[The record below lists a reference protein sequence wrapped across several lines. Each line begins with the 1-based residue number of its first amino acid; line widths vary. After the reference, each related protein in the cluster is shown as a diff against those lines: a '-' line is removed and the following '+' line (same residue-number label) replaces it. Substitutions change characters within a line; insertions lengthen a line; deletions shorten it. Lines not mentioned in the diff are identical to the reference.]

1 MASGANGMRG
11 AETLVVG
18 GGIVGAAV
26 ALELARR
33 RDDVLVVERDAL
45 GHGCS
50 YGNAGWLTPSLA
62 FPLPAPGVLA
72 QGLLWLFR
80 RDSPL
85 RIAPRLSLDLARW
98 LWGFVRATD
107 ERRFRRG
114 VEALTALSLASLE
127 EFRRIAA
134 GSTVAT
140 GFAECGRLSI
150 CETPATLAA
159 VRHEIDALARFGLE
173 ARLLG
178 VDEVRAR
185 VPALTGPLAGGLLT
199 PGDAVIEPLAA
210 VEALAEEARRF
221 GARFATGVEVY
232 DFERRGGRITAAATT
247 AGPIAAGRV
256 VLAAGAW
263 SKRLAAGLGFRLPV
277 LGGKGYALIVPP
289 LDPQPALPLKLLE
302 RRIAVTPR
310 VGSLRIAGT
319 LEVVDADWSVSPRR
333 VAAIVAGARAMLRLP
348 EPLEVREVW
357 RGLRPVTPDGLP
369 VLGRAPGYQNLF
381 VAAGHQMLGLH
392 CAPASGRLLAELV
405 LGETPSFDPA
415 PFRAERF

>member
-1 MASGANGMRG
+1 MSVVANTRRT
-11 AETLVVG
+11 ETLVVG

-33 RDDVLVVERDAL
+33 GVEVLVVDRAEI

-62 FPLPAPGVLA
+62 FPLPAPGVLG

-80 RDSPL
+80 KDSPL
-85 RIAPRLSLDLARW
+85 RIEPRLSLDLARW

-107 ERRFRRG
+107 ARRFRRG
-114 VEALTALSLASLE
+114 LEALTALSLASLD
-127 EFRRIAA
+127 EFRGLAA
-134 GSTVAT
+134 ESGVET
-140 GFAECGRLSI
+140 GFRPSGRLSI
-150 CETPATLAA
+150 CETAATLEAE
-159 VRHEIDALARFGLE
+159 RHEIEVLARFGLE

-178 VDEVRAR
+178 VDEVRAL
-185 VPALTGPLAGGLLT
+185 VPALTGPLAGALLT

-210 VEALAEEARRF
+210 VEAMAAQARRL
-221 GARFATGVEVY
+221 GARFESGVEVY
-232 DFERRGGRITAAATT
+232 DFERRGGRITAVATT
-247 AGPIAAGRV
+247 AGPIAAGRI
-256 VLAAGAW
+256 VLAAGSW
-263 SKRLAAGLGFRLPV
+263 SKGLAANLGFRLPV

-289 LDPQPALPLKLLE
+289 LDPQPPLPLKLLE

-310 VGSLRIAGT
+310 ADSLRIAGT

-333 VAAIVAGARAMLRLP
+333 VAAIVAGARAMLALP
-348 EPLEVREVW
+348 DPPEIREVW
-357 RGLRPVTPDGLP
+357 HGLRPVTPDGLP
-369 VLGRAPGYQNLF
+369 ILGRAPGYENLF
-381 VAAGHQMLGLH
+381 LATGHQMLGLH
-392 CAPASGRLLAELV
+392 CAPASGRLIAELA

>member
-1 MASGANGMRG
+1 MKARRV
-11 AETLVVG
+11 ETLVVG
-18 GGIVGAAV
+18 GGIVGVAA

-33 RDDVLVVERDAL
+33 GAEVLLVERGEL
-45 GHGCS
+45 GSGCS

-62 FPLPAPGVLA
+62 FPLPAPGVLG

-85 RIAPRLSLDLARW
+85 RIAPRPSLDLARW
-98 LWGFVRATD
+98 LWGFVAATD
-107 ERRFRRG
+107 GVRYRRG

-134 GSTVAT
+134 TSTVAT
-140 GFAECGRLSI
+140 GFAASGRLSI
-150 CETPATLAA
+150 CETEKGLSAE
-159 VRHEIDALARFGLE
+159 RHEIDGLARFGLE

-178 VDEVRAR
+178 ADEARAL
-185 VPALTGPLAGGLLT
+185 VPALTGPLAGALLT

-210 VEALAEEARRF
+210 VEAFAAEARRF
-221 GARFATGVEVY
+221 GACIETGVEVF
-232 DFERRGGRITAAATT
+232 DFERRGGRITSVATT
-247 AGPIAAGRV
+247 AGPIEAGRV

-263 SKRLAAGLGFRLPV
+263 SKALVAKLGFRLPI

-289 LDPQPALPLKLLE
+289 LDPQPPLPLKLLE

-310 VGSLRIAGT
+310 AGSLRIAGT
-319 LEVVDADWSVSPRR
+319 LEVVDADWSISPRR

-348 EPLEVREVW
+348 ESLEIREVW

-369 VLGRAPGYQNLF
+369 VLGRAPGYDNLF
-381 VAAGHQMLGLH
+381 LAAGHQMLGLH
-392 CAPASGRLLAELV
+392 CAPASGQLVAELV
-405 LGETPSFDPA
+405 LGATPSFDPA

>member
-1 MASGANGMRG
+1 MSARRI
-11 AETLVVG
+11 ETLVIG
-18 GGIVGAAV
+18 GGVVGVAA

-33 RDDVLVVERDAL
+33 GAEVLVVDRGEL
-45 GHGCS
+45 GSGCS

-62 FPLPAPGVLA
+62 FPLPAPGVLG

-85 RIAPRLSLDLARW
+85 RIEPRLSLDLARW

-107 ERRFRRG
+107 ERRYRRG

-127 EFRRIAA
+127 AFRRLAA
-134 GSTVAT
+134 ASPQPT
-140 GFAECGRLSI
+140 GFAPCGRLSI
-150 CETPATLAA
+150 CETETSLAA
-159 VRHEIDALARFGLE
+159 ARHEIGALARFGLT
-173 ARLLG
+173 ARLLD
-178 VDEVRAR
+178 VDEARAL
-185 VPALTGPLAGGLLT
+185 VPALTGPLAGALLT

-210 VEALAEEARRF
+210 VEALAAEARGLGVRF
-221 GARFATGVEVY
+221 ETGVEVY
-232 DFERRGGRITAAATT
+232 DFTRRGGRVTGVETT
-247 AGPIAAGRV
+247 AGPIATGRV

-263 SKRLAAGLGFRLPV
+263 TKALAARLGFRLPV

-289 LDPQPALPLKLLE
+289 LDPQPALPLKLIE

-310 VGSLRIAGT
+310 AASLRLAGT

-333 VAAIVAGARAMLRLP
+333 VAAIVAGARAMLALP

-369 VLGRAPGYQNLF
+369 VIGRAPGHDNLF

-392 CAPASGRLLAELV
+392 CAPASGQLLAELV
-405 LGETPSFDPA
+405 VGAAPSFDPA
-415 PFRAERF
+415 PFRADRF